1 LDKPQFFWLI
11 AYFLGFASILKPAFE
26 SIKNVLN
33 IDILCYLTWEAICE
47 IGRLDKNTLQRSMDA
62 NPRRIH
68 RCVRAIR
75 EYLQAFQVYYRLNRT
90 RVNLSGPGSSY
101 QYHRWTYLLRGYLPA
116 MRDLRQLFLLLLRQF
131 NPKFHCRRLLCDIIT
146 GNHLLLTTL
155 KQADE
160 FPACGPRF
168 DMTEHLSQ
176 FCTKTILARYGSAL
190 TDFRTNGP
198 FINDSIFTILL
209 HVKNDL
215 GRTDLLLDP
224 VILRPFVKIWEEE
237 FCVSFSPFRTNL
249 KKN

>member
-1 LDKPQFFWLI
+1 
-11 AYFLGFASILKPAFE
+11 
-26 SIKNVLN
+26 
-33 IDILCYLTWEAICE
+33 
-47 IGRLDKNTLQRSMDA
+47 
-62 NPRRIH
+62 
-68 RCVRAIR
+68 
-75 EYLQAFQVYYRLNRT
+75 
-90 RVNLSGPGSSY
+90 
-101 QYHRWTYLLRGYLPA
+101 

>member
-1 LDKPQFFWLI
+1 LGKPQFFWLI
-11 AYFLGFASILKPAFE
+11 AYFLGFASILKSAFE

-33 IDILCYLTWEAICE
+33 IDILCHLTWETVCE

-75 EYLQAFQVYYRLNRT
+75 EYLQAFQVYARLDNNT
-90 RVNLSGPGSSY
+90 RVNISGPGSFHEY
-101 QYHRWTYLLRGYLPA
+101 QRWSYLPA
-116 MRDLRQLFLLLLRQF
+116 MRDLRQLFVLLLRQF

-146 GNHLLLTTL
+146 GNHLLMTTL
-155 KQADE
+155 KQQADE
-160 FPACGPRF
+160 FSACGPCF

-176 FCTKTILARYGSAL
+176 FRTKTILARYGSAL
-190 TDFRTNGP
+190 SDFRTNGP
-198 FINDSIFTILL
+198 IVNDSIFTIFL

-237 FCVSFSPFRTNL
+237 FCVSFSPFRTNF
-249 KKN
+249 